1 MLSKPYIKYKATDIR
16 VILFLSLQLSFPGVK
31 TEVHGCGAQNKLIRA
46 YSFTSDQVSS
56 DTDGSIFKPNLYF
69 FTLLFQADFFPPKG
83 ISLFFN
89 RQMS

>member
-16 VILFLSLQLSFPGVK
+16 VILFLSLQLSFLELRQKFMDV
-31 TEVHGCGAQNKLIRA
+31 GAQNKLIRA

-69 FTLLFQADFFPPKG
+69 TLYFRLIFFPKG